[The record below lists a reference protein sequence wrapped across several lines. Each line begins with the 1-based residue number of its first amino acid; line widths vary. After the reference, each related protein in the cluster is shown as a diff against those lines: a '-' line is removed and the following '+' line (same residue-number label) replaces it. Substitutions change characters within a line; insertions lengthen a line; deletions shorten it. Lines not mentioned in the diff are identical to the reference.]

1 VTCTWK
7 CAQAPEK
14 LPYKGS
20 IGDIRKCEKTPRR
33 IGNFQE
39 SGKDVGFL
47 GVVFV
52 PGRSLYMTYLLT
64 TITIFAI

>member
-1 VTCTWK
+1 MQKRSKGQKLGGGK
-7 CAQAPEK
+7 CEQRSRP
-14 LPYKGS
+14 S
-20 IGDIRKCEKTPRR
+20 RDIGDIRECEKTPRR

-52 PGRSLYMTYLLT
+52 PG
-64 TITIFAI
+64 